1 MSLGGGN
8 WNPAAAGS
16 GTDKSLKFG
25 LADTF
30 RLAWADPDLQTR
42 IKYVLMIFAIY
53 SLCINI
59 RVPIPNVDAERL
71 AEAIQSNTL
80 LNMMN
85 LFGGRALQKVS
96 ILALGLNPYI
106 TASIIMQIMSAA
118 NPAWKAELREG
129 GEFARRKQNQRT
141 RALTLLLCVGQGWGL
156 ISLLGRA
163 LGTIP
168 MQSMITTIVFW
179 TAGAMFLLWLGEQL
193 TERGIGNGTSMLI
206 FAGIVI
212 AFPAMFQAIYTNL
225 LNGSVAAW
233 QVTLF
238 FVLFLATTWGVV
250 YFTIAQRRI
259 PIQHMRRQVGTKVLG
274 GQTSYLPFSVM
285 MVGVIPIIFAYA
297 LLGLPSQL
305 AMFQPVGTGWHDF
318 WVAFGK
324 YLYPDFTTPQ
334 GYIGAFT
341 FTALLFFFSYFM
353 TAIQFNVDDI
363 TDNLKRGG
371 SFIPGVRPG
380 KQTKE
385 FLDGVITRVTVVGA
399 AFLSAVAL
407 STYLVPL
414 IIPIP
419 GLTMLLGTSLLIMV
433 SVALELMRQIE
444 ANLMMKQYGQ

>member
-1 MSLGGGN
+1 MSLGGGS

-42 IKYVLMIFAIY
+42 IKYVLFIFAIY
-53 SLCINI
+53 SLCTNI
-59 RVPIPNVDAERL
+59 RVPIPNVDAASL
-71 AEAIQSNTL
+71 TKAIAENPI

-85 LFGGRALQKVS
+85 LFGGRALQKMS

-156 ISLLGRA
+156 ISALQTSLGS
-163 LGTIP
+163 LP
-168 MQSMITTIVFW
+168 MTSVITTILFW
-179 TAGAMFLLWLGEQL
+179 TAGSMFLLWLGEQL

-212 AFPAMFQAIYTNL
+212 AFPYMFHAIYDALTN
-225 LNGSVAAW
+225 GTVTWW
-233 QVTLF
+233 QVLLF
-238 FVLFLATTWGVV
+238 FALFLGTTWGVV

-297 LLGLPSQL
+297 LLGLPGQL
-305 AMFQPVGTGWHDF
+305 AMFQPAGTGWHNF
-318 WVAFGK
+318 WQSVSK

-334 GYIGAFT
+334 GYIGAIT

-399 AFLSAVAL
+399 AFLSIVAL

-414 IIPIP
+414 IIPIA

>member
-1 MSLGGGN
+1 MSLGGSA
-8 WNPAAAGS
+8 WNPGAS
-16 GTDKSLKFG
+16 GNDKSLKFG

-42 IKYVLMIFAIY
+42 IKFVILIFAIY
-53 SLCINI
+53 SLCTNI
-59 RVPIPNVDAERL
+59 RVPIPNVDADRI
-71 AEAIQSNTL
+71 AEAIQGNQM
-80 LNMMN
+80 LNLMN
-85 LFGGRALQKVS
+85 LFGGRSLQKVS

-141 RALTLLLCVGQGWGL
+141 RGLTLLLCVGQGWGL
-156 ISLLGRA
+156 IQLLGSA
-163 LGTIP
+163 LGSGP
-168 MQSMITTIVFW
+168 LPLMSVVTTILFW
-179 TAGAMFLLWLGEQL
+179 TAGSMFLLWLGEQL

-212 AFPAMFQAIYTNL
+212 AFPYMFQAIFTNL
-225 LNGSVAAW
+225 RTGNVSWW
-233 QVTLF
+233 QVLIFFALF
-238 FVLFLATTWGVV
+238 ISTTWGVV

-297 LLGLPSQL
+297 LLGLPAQL
-305 AMFQPVGTGWHDF
+305 SGLQPKGSGWNVF
-318 WVAFGK
+318 WETVAKF
-324 YLYPDFTTPQ
+324 LFPDFTRWE
-334 GYIGAFT
+334 GWVG
-341 FTALLFFFSYFM
+341 ALLFTTMIFFFSYFY

-363 TDNLKRGG
+363 TENLKRGG

-380 KQTKE
+380 MQTRE
-385 FLDGVITRVTVVGA
+385 FLDGVITRVTIVGA
-399 AFLSAVAL
+399 AFLAVISL

-414 IIPIP
+414 IIPIQ